1 MARPRSPAAGGSL
14 IALGSL
20 GGFIVGYIKREPV
33 AGLVIG
39 FAAGAALAV
48 AIWLRGRR

>member
-1 MARPRSPAAGGSL
+1 MARSRPSAAGGSL

-20 GGFIVGYIKREPV
+20 GGFIVGYIQREPV

-39 FAAGAALAV
+39 FAAGTALAV
-48 AIWLRGRR
+48 AIWLRTRR